1 MGWLSLDGDHHSQS
15 LNISP
20 LIWIASK
27 ISQNTCKQKW
37 ITGHQLGNDI
47 PPNTEDIYTKNNR
60 KLKDPQMGSL
70 IWEYPYTIIYMYTI
84 ITCIYTYIYIYL
96 KIYVCIHGGFRKHP
110 KSFPCHHPV
119 THLSQPTLVL
129 MAMLAT
135 GELAFQPVPAATMRM
150 SKWSSDWMRF
160 DNLDCCSW
168 WYVQTIITLNIYKYS
183 SIFSA
188 KRSLIFTNCKCHMIL
203 CDRIQKKKLQRSI
216 FFDIV
221 EPMNLKKKKYQP
233 LTLNSCSYELLP
245 SPPQ

>member
-84 ITCIYTYIYIYL
+84 ITCIYINIYTYIYIYKYLYIYMVDLGNIQSRFHVTDVQKSL
-96 KIYVCIHGGFRKHP
+96 KPPGCWRQCWQLASSRFNLRP
-110 KSFPCHHPV
+110 NDPV
-119 THLSQPTLVL
+119 IGWDLITLI
-129 MAMLAT
+129 
-135 GELAFQPVPAATMRM
+135 
-150 SKWSSDWMRF
+150 S
-160 DNLDCCSW
+160 
-168 WYVQTIITLNIYKYS
+168 WYVQTLITSNVYKYS

-203 CDRIQKKKLQRSI
+203 CDRIQKNKLQRSI